1 LQANAEA
8 LPFPDDS
15 FGSLSCVFLFHE
27 LPQKIRRVV
36 AKEIARILRPGG
48 RLYFLDSMQLGDRP
62 DYDALLDRFPIAF
75 HEPYYRDYI
84 RTDLTCLF
92 EEVGLSLK
100 TSGRVFFAK
109 LLVVEKPSRSA
120 PVIT

>member
-1 LQANAEA
+1 
-8 LPFPDDS
+8 
-15 FGSLSCVFLFHE
+15 
-27 LPQKIRRVV
+27 
-36 AKEIARILRPGG
+36 
-48 RLYFLDSMQLGDRP
+48 MQLGDRP

-92 EEVGLSLK
+92 EEVGLSVK
-100 TSGRVFFAK
+100 TSDRVFFAK